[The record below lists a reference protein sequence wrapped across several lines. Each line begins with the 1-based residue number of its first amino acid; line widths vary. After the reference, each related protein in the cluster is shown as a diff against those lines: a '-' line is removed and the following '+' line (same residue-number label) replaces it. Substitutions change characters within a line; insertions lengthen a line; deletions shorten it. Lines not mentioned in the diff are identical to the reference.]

1 MYHPL
6 IATAKAVE
14 ILAACAKTPE
24 TKTAD
29 DINVAFA
36 IHLAR
41 RPRLASMLGALNGIT
56 LLRDMVL
63 AEAKVSAVADS
74 EVPNLIAFF
83 DKLDDLI
90 QNDLGDILCAGW
102 SAEVDLTQGRIPV
115 ASP

>member
-1 MYHPL
+1 MHHPR
-6 IATAKAVE
+6 ITTAKATE
-14 ILAACAKTPE
+14 LFAACAKTPK

-29 DINVAFA
+29 DISVAFA

-41 RPRLASMLGALNGIT
+41 RPRLASMLGMLNGMT
-56 LLRDMVL
+56 LLRDMIL

-90 QNDLGDILCAGW
+90 HSDLGDILCNGW
-102 SAEVDLTQGRIPV
+102 SAEVGMTQGIT
-115 ASP
+115 ATSA